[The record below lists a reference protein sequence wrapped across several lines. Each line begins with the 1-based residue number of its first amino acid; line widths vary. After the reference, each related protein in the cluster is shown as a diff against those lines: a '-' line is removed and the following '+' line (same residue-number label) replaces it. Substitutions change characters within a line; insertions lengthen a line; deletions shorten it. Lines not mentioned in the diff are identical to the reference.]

1 MTPSTLAPPG
11 PRVAL
16 VHDFLSQLGGAER
29 VVLELSRLFPDA
41 PIFTSFYRPEV
52 TFEEFSTRQVVPSY
66 LQKVVP
72 TNGFRRYALLYPG
85 ALARFDLDDFDLVI
99 ASSSAFGHR
108 VRHPNCHVYCHTPP
122 RFLYQPAS
130 YAHRRWQHRLLDA
143 ATGPLRRA
151 DRASARSKAS
161 YAANSQLTRHRV
173 RDAYGIE
180 SRVIH
185 PPLAVAGSA
194 SPLRPLPDRPSLLM
208 VARLLPY
215 KRVDLAIEVA
225 NATGLPL
232 TVVGDGPERARL
244 AAMAGPGVRLLG
256 RVPDDE
262 LAELFAAASVVLVP
276 GAEDFGYGPVEAHW
290 FGRPVVASAAGG
302 ALETVAHGEDGFLV
316 ADADPWSWTEAVT
329 AAVER
334 EWSPSALRAA
344 AAPFT
349 PSRFREAVLD
359 WLGLADGRSGPGAPL
374 AAGGDDRDGGE
385 AVPELAHHPVDRR
398 LAVGLHA
405 TSALHEEGHR
415 RQDLEGA
422 W

>member
-1 MTPSTLAPPG
+1 MTAPEAGRPG

-41 PIFTSFYRPEV
+41 PIFTSFYRPEA
-52 TFEEFSTRQVVPSY
+52 TFEEFSARRVVPSY

-72 TNGFRRYALLYPG
+72 ADRFRRYALLYPG

-122 RFLYQPAS
+122 RFLYQAAS

-143 ATGPLRRA
+143 GTAPLRRA
-151 DRASARSKAS
+151 DRASARAKAS
-161 YAANSQLTRHRV
+161 YAANSQLTRRRV

-180 SRVIH
+180 SRIIH
-185 PPLAVAGSA
+185 PPLAVTGSA
-194 SPLRPLPDRPSLLM
+194 PLRALPDRPSLLM

-232 TVVGDGPERARL
+232 TVVGDGPELPRL
-244 AAMAGPGVRLLG
+244 AAMAGPSVRLLG

-262 LAELFAAASVVLVP
+262 LADLFAAASLVLVP

-302 ALETVAHGEDGFLV
+302 ALETVADGDDGFLV
-316 ADADPWSWTEAVT
+316 ADADPASWTAAVT
-329 AAVER
+329 AALER

-349 PSRFREAVLD
+349 PSRFRHAVLD
-359 WLGLADGRSGPGAPL
+359 WLGLADGRSGPDATL
-374 AAGGDDRDGGE
+374 SGGGNDRNVGE
-385 AVPELAHHPVDRR
+385 AVAELAHHPVDRR
-398 LAVGLHA
+398 LVAGL
-405 TSALHEEGHR
+405 
-415 RQDLEGA
+415 
-422 W
+422 